1 MAPTKS
7 RSSGFTLIELLVVIA
22 IIAILAAILF
32 PVFARA
38 RESARAITCVSNA
51 KQIMTGTLMYSQD
64 YDEIGPLLYSGLSR
78 VTPGSRSPGYG
89 GFTTDPNMY
98 WPTLIA
104 PYVQKAGQA
113 AGGLTQNYDITKDS
127 RVFICPSAPFPE
139 ATLKKSLANVPSLGI
154 SDNWAEWYCPSDCNN
169 GYGAT
174 HSFVEAVAPA
184 NTIYYAETL
193 SNGNTLPGFS
203 LALTPIDGGNSG
215 STYYG
220 VCNSKGYGKYSIPRM
235 FPTISW
241 RHTAQKVNFCDAP
254 PGGPN
259 DASAKVTVAYADGHV
274 KQPTLGQLRDYRQWA
289 VMQGNGDV
297 GCQQNVYGDGSN
309 GCWYP

>member
-1 MAPTKS
+1 MKRRNEIT
-7 RSSGFTLIELLVVIA
+7 GFTLIELLVVIA

-38 RESARAITCVSNA
+38 RESARQITCVSNA

-64 YDEIGPLLYSGLSR
+64 YDEIGPLLFSGLSR

-89 GFTTDPNMY
+89 GSVTPPYNY

-104 PYVQKAGQA
+104 PYIQKAGA
-113 AGGLTQNYDITKDS
+113 AANGNGPNFDITKDS
-127 RVFICPSAPFPE
+127 RVFICPSAPFN
-139 ATLKKSLANVPSLGI
+139 ASLLQGALANVPSMGI
-154 SDNWAEWYCPSDCNN
+154 SDNWAEWYCPADCNN

-184 NTIYYAETL
+184 NTVYYAETEGA
-193 SNGNTLPGFS
+193 NNAYPGFS

-220 VCNSKGYGKYSIPRM
+220 NCKTQGYGPYSIPRM
-235 FPTISW
+235 FTTMSW
-241 RHTAQKVNFCDAP
+241 RHTAQKAKWCDAP
-254 PGGPN
+254 PGGVN
-259 DASAKVTVAYADGHV
+259 DGSARITVAYADGHV
-274 KQPTLGQLRDYRQWA
+274 KAQTTGQLSDFRQWA
-289 VMQGNGDV
+289 VMQGAGDV
-297 GCQQNVYGDGSN
+297 GCVTNTHGDGTK